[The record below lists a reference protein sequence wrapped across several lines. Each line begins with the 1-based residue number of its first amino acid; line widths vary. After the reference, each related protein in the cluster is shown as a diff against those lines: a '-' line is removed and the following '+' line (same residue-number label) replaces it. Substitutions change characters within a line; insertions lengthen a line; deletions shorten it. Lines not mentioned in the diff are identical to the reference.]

1 MLQLFYICHL
11 FKVKRVIIAIGLG
24 FLLTACSEQGE
35 CLQTS
40 SNIMR
45 IGFYNISDRKPR
57 TIALD
62 SITLE
67 GTDFLFYKAKSGASV
82 DLPLNPE
89 WEKVTYNLYFGGLEE
104 RIDITYEMR
113 AFAQQPACPVLV
125 LYTLGD
131 VTGQSISE
139 VFYSQRQ
146 ITSTLAEN
154 VKIYF

>member
-1 MLQLFYICHL
+1 M
-11 FKVKRVIIAIGLG
+11 KRAIIAIGLG

-62 SITLE
+62 SVTLE
-67 GTDFLFYKAKSGASV
+67 GTDFLFYKGKSGTSV

-89 WEKVTYNLYFGGLEE
+89 WEEVTYNFYFGGLEE
-104 RIDITYEMR
+104 KIDVKYEVR
-113 AFAQQPACPVLV
+113 AFAQEPACPVLV
-125 LYTLGD
+125 IYTLAD
-131 VTGQSISE
+131 ITGQSISE
-139 VFYSQRQ
+139 VYYTQRQ
-146 ITSTLAEN
+146 ITSTLTEN